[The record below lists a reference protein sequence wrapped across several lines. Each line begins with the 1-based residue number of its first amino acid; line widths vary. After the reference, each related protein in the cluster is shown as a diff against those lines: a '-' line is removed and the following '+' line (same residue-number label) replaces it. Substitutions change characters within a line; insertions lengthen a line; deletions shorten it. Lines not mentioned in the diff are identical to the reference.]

1 LASLRLG
8 VRFFFQSIDDT
19 SDAILDQGRVE
30 VDQQAKPLVGQPQ
43 VGEKLLPV
51 HRREALNGL
60 DLDDHPILDNQIRA
74 EPDVD
79 PNRSVD
85 HRDCLL
91 ADRPKSTLSQ
101 FIGEYRMINRF
112 QQSWSQGGV
121 DAKGGIHDLFGDGV
135 LCHGGLS
142 IVSRQDAKTPRT
154 QHRPRHRIEGMA
166 SIPELLDGH
175 VTLEVECL
183 DRLYLNGYIGPL
195 ATPGG
200 LVTFMREQLGK
211 PIPSPVVLGQVT
223 EKFREAVKTMAE
235 RERVP
240 LYQFDHKERKDDVA
254 NDFRRKR
261 EIRDGVVFVG
271 VAQEKAQAFQ
281 GKKIDGQFWFTRD
294 KTVYVNH
301 YYFYIDDADFG
312 PLFLK
317 VCSYAPWSTK
327 LCLNGHE
334 WAKRQLEKKGIAY
347 EALDNGFLSCAEPKQ
362 LQQICDSLGPEDID
376 RVFRKWLARI
386 PLPLRREDREAGY
399 DWNLS
404 IWQMEV
410 SLTQIFDRPLRGRE
424 FFEEIIRDN
433 LDLGRPDRVQ
443 LVFDRVVTKKTPGE
457 FRTRVIQDGVH
468 PSLHISY
475 KNFDLKQYFKEGRG
489 CRTEGTF
496 RNPKDFDV
504 NKGLS
509 NLPYL
514 QKIGREINRRLLEVE
529 RVSHNSGLSGD
540 SIQRVVQPTVTQ
552 NGEKAPALKFGQPR
566 VMALLLALTLFQHLI
581 DGFHNR
587 DLRGLVADL
596 LGVNI
601 SEYTGAQMTYDL
613 RRLRLKG
620 LIFRPPRTH
629 RYFVT
634 PYGWKLARLFSR
646 LEARVFRPAV
656 AMFTGNDAVLPFP
669 LRASLDRVDAQLD
682 ELIYQAFPQIKV
694 A

>member
-1 LASLRLG
+1 
-8 VRFFFQSIDDT
+8 
-19 SDAILDQGRVE
+19 
-30 VDQQAKPLVGQPQ
+30 
-43 VGEKLLPV
+43 
-51 HRREALNGL
+51 
-60 DLDDHPILDNQIRA
+60 
-74 EPDVD
+74 
-79 PNRSVD
+79 
-85 HRDCLL
+85 
-91 ADRPKSTLSQ
+91 
-101 FIGEYRMINRF
+101 M
-112 QQSWSQGGV
+112 
-121 DAKGGIHDLFGDGV
+121 
-135 LCHGGLS
+135 
-142 IVSRQDAKTPRT
+142 
-154 QHRPRHRIEGMA
+154 GMA
-166 SIPELLDGH
+166 SIPELLNGH
-175 VTLEVECL
+175 LTLEVECL
-183 DRLYLNGYIGPL
+183 DRLYLNGYIANL
-195 ATPGG
+195 ATGPQ
-200 LVTFMREQLGK
+200 LSYFMRAQLGK
-211 PIPSPVVLGQVT
+211 PVPSPAVLGQIT
-223 EKFREAVKTMAE
+223 EKFREAVKALAQ
-235 RERVP
+235 REQIPMHEFQR
-240 LYQFDHKERKDDVA
+240 KEDKDETG
-254 NDFRRKR
+254 NELRRKR
-261 EIRDGVVFVG
+261 GTRDGIVFIG
-271 VAQEKAQAFQ
+271 VAQEKAHAFH
-281 GKKIDGQFWFTRD
+281 GKKVNGQFEFNRD

-301 YYFYIDDADFG
+301 YYFYIDDEDFG

-317 VCSYAPWSTK
+317 VCSYAPWAIK

-347 EALDNGFLSCAEPKQ
+347 EALDNGFLSCAEPEK
-362 LQQICDSLGPEDID
+362 LQQICDSLGSEDIE
-376 RVFRKWLARI
+376 RVFRKWLTRL
-386 PLPLRREDREAGY
+386 PLPLRAEDREAGY
-399 DWNLS
+399 DWSLS

-424 FFEEIIRDN
+424 FFEEVIRDN

-443 LVFDRVVTKKTPGE
+443 LVFDRVVTKKTPRE

-514 QKIGREINRRLLEVE
+514 QKIGRAINRRLLEVE

-540 SIQRVVQPTVTQ
+540 SIQRVVQPTVTE

-596 LGVNI
+596 LGVTV
-601 SEYTGAQMTYDL
+601 SEYTGSQMTYDL
-613 RRLRLKG
+613 SRLRLKG
-620 LIFRPPRTH
+620 LIFRPPRTN

-634 PYGWKLARLFSR
+634 PYGWKVARLFSR

-682 ELIYQAFPQIKV
+682 ELIYEAFPQTK
-694 A
+694 AS

>member
-1 LASLRLG
+1 M
-8 VRFFFQSIDDT
+8 F
-19 SDAILDQGRVE
+19 
-30 VDQQAKPLVGQPQ
+30 
-43 VGEKLLPV
+43 
-51 HRREALNGL
+51 
-60 DLDDHPILDNQIRA
+60 
-74 EPDVD
+74 
-79 PNRSVD
+79 
-85 HRDCLL
+85 
-91 ADRPKSTLSQ
+91 
-101 FIGEYRMINRF
+101 
-112 QQSWSQGGV
+112 
-121 DAKGGIHDLFGDGV
+121 LF
-135 LCHGGLS
+135 
-142 IVSRQDAKTPRT
+142 SRQGAKTQTTPSGFGN
-154 QHRPRHRIEGMA
+154 RIVDMA
-166 SIPELLDGH
+166 TIPELLKEH

-183 DRLYLNGYIGPL
+183 DRLYLNGYIGTL
-195 ATPGG
+195 ATSGG

-211 PIPSPVVLGQVT
+211 PFPSPVVLGQVT
-223 EKFREAVKTMAE
+223 EKFRDAVKTMVE
-235 RERVP
+235 RDRIP
-240 LYQFDHKERKDDVA
+240 LYQFNHKERKDDIA

-261 EIRDGVVFVG
+261 GIRDGVVFVG
-271 VAQEKAQAFQ
+271 VAQEKAQTFQ
-281 GKKIDGQFWFTRD
+281 GKKVDGRFEYTRD
-294 KTVYVNH
+294 KAVYVNH

-317 VCSYAPWSTK
+317 VCSYAPWAIK

-334 WAKRQLEKKGIAY
+334 WAKRQLEKKGIVY
-347 EALDNGFLSCAEPKQ
+347 EALDNGFLSCTERER
-362 LQQICDSLGPEDID
+362 LQQICDSLGSQDID
-376 RVFRKWLARI
+376 RLFRKWLERI
-386 PLPLRREDREAGY
+386 PLPLRPEDRQAGY
-399 DWNLS
+399 DWTLS

-443 LVFDRVVTKKTPGE
+443 LIFDRVVTKKTPGE
-457 FRTRVIQDGVH
+457 FRTRVIQSGVH

-504 NKGLS
+504 NKGLD

-540 SIQRVVQPTVTQ
+540 SIQRVVQPTVTDD
-552 NGEKAPALKFGQPR
+552 GEKAPALKFGQPR

-587 DLRGLVADL
+587 DLRALVADL
-596 LGVNI
+596 LGVTQK
-601 SEYTGAQMTYDL
+601 EYTASQMTYDL

-620 LIFRPPRTH
+620 LIFRPPKTH

-634 PYGWKLARLFSR
+634 PYGWKVARLFSR
-646 LEARVFRPAV
+646 LDARVFRPAV

-682 ELIYQAFPQIKV
+682 QLIYEAFPQAK
-694 A
+694 AS

>member
-1 LASLRLG
+1 
-8 VRFFFQSIDDT
+8 
-19 SDAILDQGRVE
+19 
-30 VDQQAKPLVGQPQ
+30 
-43 VGEKLLPV
+43 
-51 HRREALNGL
+51 
-60 DLDDHPILDNQIRA
+60 
-74 EPDVD
+74 
-79 PNRSVD
+79 
-85 HRDCLL
+85 
-91 ADRPKSTLSQ
+91 
-101 FIGEYRMINRF
+101 
-112 QQSWSQGGV
+112 
-121 DAKGGIHDLFGDGV
+121 
-135 LCHGGLS
+135 
-142 IVSRQDAKTPRT
+142 
-154 QHRPRHRIEGMA
+154 MA

-195 ATPGG
+195 ATSGG

-235 RERVP
+235 RERIP
-240 LYQFDHKERKDDVA
+240 IYQFNHKERKDDVA
-254 NDFRRKR
+254 NDFRRQRGVR
-261 EIRDGVVFVG
+261 EGVVFVG

-281 GKKIDGQFWFTRD
+281 GKKIDGQFLFTRD

-301 YYFYIDDADFG
+301 YYFYIDDVDFG

-334 WAKRQLEKKGIAY
+334 WAKRQLEKKGMAY
-347 EALDNGFLSCAEPKQ
+347 EALDNGFLSCAAPEQ
-362 LQQICDSLGPEDID
+362 LQRICDSLGPEEID

-386 PLPLRREDREAGY
+386 PLPLRSQDRQAGY

-443 LVFDRVVTKKTPGE
+443 LVFDRVVTKKTPGQ

-504 NKGLS
+504 NKGLA

-552 NGEKAPALKFGQPR
+552 SGEKAPALKFGQPR
-566 VMALLLALTLFQHLI
+566 VMALFLALTLFQHLI

-587 DLRGLVADL
+587 DLRALVADL
-596 LGVNI
+596 LGVTI
-601 SEYTGAQMTYDL
+601 TDYTGAQMTYDL

-629 RYFVT
+629 RYLVT
-634 PYGWKLARLFSR
+634 PYGWKVARLFSR

-656 AMFTGNDAVLPFP
+656 AMFTGNDAVLPLP
-669 LRASLDRVDAQLD
+669 LRASLDRVDKQLD
-682 ELIYQAFPQIKV
+682 ELIYQAFPQIK
-694 A
+694 AA